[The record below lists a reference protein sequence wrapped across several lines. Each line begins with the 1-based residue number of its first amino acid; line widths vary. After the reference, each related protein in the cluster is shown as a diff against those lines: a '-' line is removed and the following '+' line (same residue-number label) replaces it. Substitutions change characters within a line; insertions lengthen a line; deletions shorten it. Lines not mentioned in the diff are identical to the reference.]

1 MDAIDYVDEGDTVA
15 VTVRVGKDDVAAQRE
30 EGQEA
35 DESTAAKAVALRHL
49 AGSLARS
56 THITATEA
64 EAAADVLLFY
74 YSGHGM
80 SVPLPEPLS
89 ADHTSLDSLARVV
102 QLMKSFR
109 GHVEWIPRIPWS
121 ELHFVE
127 GSGELFRPLVG
138 HRILLEVTK
147 DGLVPVEDTTDPE
160 DWDTKEAQAD
170 REKRAGQHSDP
181 VDGEEFLAQLAADAG
196 ISLDEVLTEAGLTR
210 KDI

>member
-49 AGSLARS
+49 AGSLAHS

-64 EAAADVLLFY
+64 EAAADVLLVY
-74 YSGHGM
+74 YSGHGL
-80 SVPLPEPLS
+80 SVPLADLS
-89 ADHTSLDSLARVV
+89 ADHTSLDSLAKVV
-102 QLMKSFR
+102 RLMKSSR
-109 GHVEWIPRIPWS
+109 EHAEWTPRIPWS

-147 DGLVPVEDTTDPE
+147 DGLVPVQDTADPE

-181 VDGEEFLAQLAADAG
+181 VDGEEFLTQLAADAG